1 MRCFAVLVFATFLTA
16 QSIAQE
22 SAPDQTKLVQEAT
35 TISLRALQF
44 TQGDLASLLDAKSQL
59 TTAGWA
65 EFMKKLEGWQDE
77 KGAATFSSR
86 LVPSGPA
93 LDVRRH
99 DGLIDLTIPGVLE
112 QESRNAYGGV
122 STTRYRA
129 EVDVQYAESLRKV
142 VHLKQHTCGGARSHL
157 SCR

>member
-1 MRCFAVLVFATFLTA
+1 MRCFAVLVFATFLAA

-22 SAPDQTKLVQEAT
+22 PALDQAALVQEAT

-44 TQGDLASLLDAKSQL
+44 TQGDLASLLDAKSQF
-59 TTAGWA
+59 TRAGWA
-65 EFMKKLEGWQDE
+65 EFMKKLDGWQDE

-99 DGLIDLTIPGVLE
+99 DGVVDLTIPGVLE

-129 EVDVQYAESLRKV
+129 EVDVQYAESSRKV
-142 VHLKQHTCGGARSHL
+142 VHLKQHMCGGARSHL

>member
-1 MRCFAVLVFATFLTA
+1 MRCYAVLVFATFLTA
-16 QSIAQE
+16 QSMAQE
-22 SAPDQTKLVQEAT
+22 PAPDQAALVQEAT

-44 TQGDLASLLDAKSQL
+44 NQGDLPSLLDAKSQF
-59 TTAGWA
+59 TTAGWT

-112 QESRNAYGGV
+112 QENRNAYGGV

-129 EVDVQYAESLRKV
+129 EVDVQFAEDSRKV
-142 VHLKQHTCGGARSHL
+142 VHLKQHMCGGAKSRP

>member
-16 QSIAQE
+16 QSMAQE
-22 SAPDQTKLVQEAT
+22 SAPNQPKLVQEAT
-35 TISLRALQF
+35 TISLRTLQF
-44 TQGDLASLLDAKSQL
+44 TQGDLASLLDAKSQF

-65 EFMKKLEGWQDE
+65 EFMKKLQGWQDE

-99 DGLIDLTIPGVLE
+99 DGVIDLTIPGVLE

-129 EVDVQYAESLRKV
+129 EVYVQFAESSRKV
-142 VHLKQHTCGGARSHL
+142 AHLKQHMCGGARSHL

>member
-1 MRCFAVLVFATFLTA
+1 MRRFAVLVFATFLTA
-16 QSIAQE
+16 QSMAQE
-22 SAPDQTKLVQEAT
+22 SAPDQTQLVQEAT

-44 TQGDLASLLDAKSQL
+44 TQRDLASLLDAKSQF

-99 DGLIDLTIPGVLE
+99 DGVVDLTIPGVLE

-122 STTRYRA
+122 STARYRA
-129 EVDVQYAESLRKV
+129 EVDVQFDEGSRKV
-142 VHLKQHTCGGARSHL
+142 VHLKQHTCGGAKSHP